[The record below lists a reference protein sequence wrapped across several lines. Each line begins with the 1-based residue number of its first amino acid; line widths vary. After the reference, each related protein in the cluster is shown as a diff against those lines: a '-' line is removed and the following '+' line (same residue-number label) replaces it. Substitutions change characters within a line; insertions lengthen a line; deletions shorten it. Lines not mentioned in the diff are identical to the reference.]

1 MLNDISS
8 IIVLNNYRITKQMI
22 KSKIQ
27 IQNLIKIKQN
37 AMPCNPT
44 KELKAKPREI
54 WPLGKQSEI
63 KKILPSKKLRLY

>member
-1 MLNDISS
+1 
-8 IIVLNNYRITKQMI
+8 MI